1 MYTIELK
8 TLRRLVI
15 ELKNKYSQLLEEK
28 AVEFDRMEKKN
39 YFRNH

>member
-39 YFRNH
+39 YLRNH